1 METGATALSR
11 PAERATWYVLPVA
24 IAVVSRFYSVFLLL
38 LFQHQAAHQLPLLID
53 DGSPLVAWDAQW
65 YLHIAEHGYHAAAI
79 QPGGVGGHHD
89 FAFFP
94 AWPLLIRLVSLG
106 GLIPMAGTAIALSNV
121 LMVLAAVTAY
131 RLFAERF
138 DERVA
143 MGAILLL
150 AFNPAAYVFSM
161 AYSESL
167 FVLLLALFFMV
178 ETRLPA
184 PIAAG
189 FAMLTRVS
197 GLAIGAS
204 QAVMLIIRRE
214 ARPIRILSVIAV
226 VAVFA
231 GWWVFIWQLT
241 GNFKGWLEG
250 SASWSRSLGPA
261 SVLRALHRQEGIQAL
276 LWLSFVGLMFL
287 GSAMLLRKYPQY
299 ALFGMIAIAMSVIG
313 APVSSMPRHSMIAI
327 PAFAALSLRLG
338 ARWSVV
344 VAIAFALAQ
353 ILFIQFSFGSLHRPP

>member
-1 METGATALSR
+1 M
-11 PAERATWYVLPVA
+11 LPLV

-38 LFQHQAAHQLPLLID
+38 LFQHQAGHQLPLLID

-65 YLHIAEHGYHAAAI
+65 YLHIAEHGYHQQAI
-79 QPGGVGGHHD
+79 QPGGPVGHHD

-94 AWPLLIRLVSLG
+94 GWPLLIWLVSLG
-106 GLIPMAGTAIALSNV
+106 GLLPMAGTAIALSNV
-121 LMVLAAVTAY
+121 LFVMAALAFY
-131 RLFAERF
+131 RVFAERF

-143 MGAILLL
+143 LGAVLLL

-161 AYSESL
+161 GYSESL
-167 FVLLLALFFMV
+167 FVLLLAVFFLF

-184 PIAAG
+184 PLAAG

-204 QAVMLIIRRE
+204 QAVMLVIRRD

-241 GNFKGWLEG
+241 GNPRGWLEG
-250 SASWSRSLGPA
+250 SAQWSRSLGPA
-261 SVLRALHRQEGIQAL
+261 SVLRSLHRELLPAILWGSFVVLMFVGSAL
-276 LWLSFVGLMFL
+276 L
-287 GSAMLLRKYPQY
+287 LRRQPQL
-299 ALFGMIAIAMSVIG
+299 ALYGIIAIAMSLLG
-313 APVSSMPRHSMIAI
+313 APASSMPRHAMVAV
-327 PAFAALSLRLG
+327 PAFAALALRLG
-338 ARWSVV
+338 SRLSAV
-344 VAIAFALAQ
+344 VAIAFAIGQ
-353 ILFIQFSFGSLHRPP
+353 IVFVGFAFGSIHRPP

>member
-1 METGATALSR
+1 METKATALAR
-11 PAERATWYVLPVA
+11 PAEHAMWYVLPVA
-24 IAVVSRFYSVFLLL
+24 IAVLSRFYSVFLLL

-79 QPGGVGGHHD
+79 QPGGPGGHHD

-94 AWPLLIRLVSLG
+94 GWPLLIRLVSLG
-106 GLIPMAGTAIALSNV
+106 GLIPMAGTAIALSNA
-121 LMVLAAVTAY
+121 LMVLAAVTVY
-131 RLFAERF
+131 RLFVERF

-143 MGAILLL
+143 VGAILLL

-197 GLAIGAS
+197 GLAIAAS
-204 QAVMLIIRRE
+204 QAVMLVVRRD
-214 ARPIRILSVIAV
+214 ARPIRILTVIAV
-226 VAVFA
+226 MAVFI
-231 GWWVFIWQLT
+231 GWWIFIWKLT
-241 GNFKGWLEG
+241 GNFRGWLEG
-250 SASWSRSLGPA
+250 SASWSKTLGPA
-261 SVLRALHRQEGIQAL
+261 SVLRALHRHEWIQVL
-276 LWLSFVGLMFL
+276 LWLSFVGLMFV
-287 GSAMLLRKYPQY
+287 GSATLLRKYPQY
-299 ALFGMIAIAMSVIG
+299 ALFGMIAIAMSVLA
-313 APVSSMPRHSMIAI
+313 APVSSMPRHAMIAI

-338 ARWSVV
+338 ARMSVV
-344 VAIAFALAQ
+344 VSIAFALAQ
-353 ILFIQFSFGSLHRPP
+353 VLFVQFAFGTLQQPP